1 MLIMHEK
8 CLFTGPE
15 RCRRNHG
22 NAGSEVILCNVN
34 GSFRSPDI
42 SVISCLTLCHL
53 RSSRGKAFSLKSRE
67 GIRVLQL
74 KTHDCEVTQDTNQ
87 PGVLEPVC
95 LLQGQGE
102 GERERER
109 GLQRPPEKW
118 SRRPCSPCELDVQQV
133 LGSEPR
139 AGMAGLHVGKARALG
154 QI

>member
-22 NAGSEVILCNVN
+22 DAGSEVILCNVN
-34 GSFRSPDI
+34 GSFRSPDV
-42 SVISCLTLCHL
+42 SVVSCLTLCHL
-53 RSSRGKAFSLKSRE
+53 RSSRGKAFSVKSRE

-87 PGVLEPVC
+87 PGELEPVS

-102 GERERER
+102 GEGE
-109 GLQRPPEKW
+109 GKRPAETP
-118 SRRPCSPCELDVQQV
+118 
-133 LGSEPR
+133 
-139 AGMAGLHVGKARALG
+139 
-154 QI
+154 